1 MSGVD
6 EGAKRLGERM
16 LGDVKV
22 EGLSEVNTTTCLQQR
37 QHKKNCRL
45 SSLIMVGSY
54 LLPSA
59 NLYRHL
65 LHNPSLAS
73 RN

>member
-37 QHKKNCRL
+37 QHEKSCSL
-45 SSLIMVGSY
+45 SFTDYGW
-54 LLPSA
+54 
-59 NLYRHL
+59 
-65 LHNPSLAS
+65 
-73 RN
+73 